1 MAGKGSAF
9 GTDDGEPPAATR
21 RRAPPPLS
29 LPLPGDGA
37 FDGIK
42 VTRGSARVPNLLE
55 LSDDYGRG
63 ASD

>member
-29 LPLPGDGA
+29 SPEPLTA
-37 FDGIK
+37 LR
-42 VTRGSARVPNLLE
+42 RGSARVPNLLE